1 MKELNKD
8 ILDSA
13 LNRLPQ
19 YEPPDSVWQGIN
31 ARLPLTELPTYDA
44 PDFIWQNIENQLSIP
59 QNQNPTSKIRN
70 IWDIPINSGLR
81 GGNFYKIAIAA
92 SISLLVAVGFW
103 FYKIKNNDTNVVAIS
118 TEIVDNQLLKQDF
131 DADSESFAM
140 VEAFCKTALPVCEQ
154 PDFKNLKSELDELNA
169 AHERLKN
176 AIGDYAANPDLIDEL
191 TKVENER
198 STVLRQLVQKIN

>member
-31 ARLPLTELPTYDA
+31 ARLSLTELPTYDA
-44 PDFIWQNIENQLSIP
+44 PDFVWQNIENQLSDT
-59 QNQNPTSKIRN
+59 QNTKAKTQNLN
-70 IWDIPINSGLR
+70 ILR

-103 FYKIKNNDTNVVAIS
+103 FFKIKNNDANVVAIS
-118 TEIVDNQLLKQDF
+118 TEVVDNQLLKQDF

-140 VEAFCKTALPVCEQ
+140 VEAFCKTALPICEQ

-198 STVLRQLVQKIN
+198 STVLRQLVEKIN

>member
-31 ARLPLTELPTYDA
+31 ARLSLTELPTYDA
-44 PDFIWQNIENQLSIP
+44 PDFVWQNIENQLSDT
-59 QNQNPTSKIRN
+59 QNTKAKTQNLN
-70 IWDIPINSGLR
+70 ILR

-198 STVLRQLVQKIN
+198 STVLRQLVEKIN